1 MKRFLIVP
9 IMLLWAVGVQEVRAT
24 NPKTNAPQTMPKNGE
39 FQLTKL
45 PYATNALEPV
55 ISQQT
60 IELHYGK
67 HLRGYVDKLNRLL
80 KSSNFKG
87 ASLEEIVASSD
98 GALFDNAGQTLNHN
112 LYFTQFAPRAKA
124 LSDGKLKREIC
135 DKWGSEE
142 AFRKAFTDAGLEIF
156 GSGWVW
162 LAANKDGELSIEK
175 MPNGANPIA
184 DGLKPLMGF
193 DVWEHAYYLDYQN
206 RRADHLNA
214 LWLIVDWPTI
224 EARYKEI
231 IDN

>member
-1 MKRFLIVP
+1 MKKLFIP
-9 IMLLWAVGVQEVRAT
+9 ILLLAAVGAQAIWAFRA
-24 NPKTNAPQTMPKNGE
+24 KSNAPQTMPKDGE
-39 FQLTKL
+39 FLLIEL
-45 PYATNALEPV
+45 PYAANALEPV

-80 KSSNFKG
+80 KSSDYKD

-98 GALFDNAGQTLNHN
+98 GTIFDNAGQILNHN

-124 LSDGKLKREIC
+124 LGDGKLKREIC

-142 AFRKAFTDAGLEIF
+142 AFQKAFTDAGLEIF

-162 LAANKDGELSIEK
+162 LAANENGELSIEK
-175 MPNGANPIA
+175 MANGANPVA
-184 DGLKPLMGF
+184 DGLTPIMGF

-206 RRADHLNA
+206 RRADHLKA
-214 LWLIVDWPTI
+214 LWSIVDWPTI
-224 EARYKEI
+224 ETRYKEI
-231 IDN
+231 INN

>member
-9 IMLLWAVGVQEVRAT
+9 IMLLWAVGVREAWAT
-24 NPKTNAPQTMPKNGE
+24 NPKTNTPQTMPKNGE
-39 FQLTKL
+39 FQLIEL

-175 MPNGANPIA
+175 IPNGANPIA

>member
-1 MKRFLIVP
+1 MKRLFIP
-9 IMLLWAVGVQEVRAT
+9 IMLIVAIGAQAIWASKS
-24 NPKTNAPQTMPKNGE
+24 KTNIPQTMPKDGE
-39 FQLTKL
+39 FQLIEL

-67 HLRGYVDKLNRLL
+67 HLRGYVDKLDRLL
-80 KSSNFKG
+80 KGSNYKD

-98 GALFDNAGQTLNHN
+98 GTLFDNAGQTLNHN
-112 LYFTQFAPRAKA
+112 LYFTQFAPRARA

-142 AFRKAFTDAGLEIF
+142 AFQKAFADAGLEIF

-162 LAANKDGELSIEK
+162 LAANENGELSIEK
-175 MPNGANPIA
+175 MPNGANPVA
-184 DGLKPLMGF
+184 DGLTPLMGF

-214 LWLIVDWPTI
+214 LWTIVDWPTI
-224 EARYKEI
+224 ETRYKEI
-231 IDN
+231 INN

>member
-9 IMLLWAVGVQEVRAT
+9 IMLLWAVGVREIWAT

-80 KSSNFKG
+80 KSSDFKC

-175 MPNGANPIA
+175 MPNGTNPIA

>member
-80 KSSNFKG
+80 KSSDFKG